1 MIFPFL
7 RWTIVP
13 TARLPP
19 ALVAQS
25 SCLHSIN
32 SQLLPVKF
40 NCPTPTPSVP
50 PVSPKKPDS
59 VICISQK
66 LLQISSFCQLSLELL
81 ALFVGRERVGI
92 FTGSHGKNWK
102 LTFCICNVQQS
113 ALLMILNQ
121 DYFSWWARDFFLLEN
136 GKCELFSIP
145 VAIYEAKK
153 AGSSGTFHPAGA
165 LN

>member
-13 TARLPP
+13 TARLHP

-25 SCLHSIN
+25 GCLHSIN

-40 NCPTPTPSVP
+40 NCPTPAPSVP

-81 ALFVGRERVGI
+81 ALCVGRERVGI

-136 GKCELFSIP
+136 GKCELFFIP

-153 AGSSGTFHPAGA
+153 AGSSGTFHLAGA
-165 LN
+165 LD